1 MPTNNFKLFDQNKA
15 NLLSDTEYLNA
26 TQRLNGVQTGVASS
40 QLQNKFAY
48 QVSLVAYAIA
58 QIMNQNG
65 LDASDT
71 LAVSAFVG
79 NLGGSLLQKVADKAT
94 EEEVIK
100 GIVDNKYITPKN
112 AKALATTAIV
122 NVIADVGTTVTMSKG
137 DKTLTATVQSNGYAI
152 LHPAEL
158 GDWTVVFSYKGSQKT
173 KVYTLEVI
181 GIVYVYPFVVGA
193 TLEATSWDDIA
204 TASKFGQ
211 APNYWKVGDR
221 KNITVNGVTYAA
233 QIIGF
238 DHDTLTTADGS
249 RTKAGITFQLV
260 DCLKTTYSMNDSNTN
275 NGGWNGSTMR
285 TSTMATLLNQLPAAL
300 KNVLKSV
307 NKLSGTG
314 GGSTSGTQTT
324 HDKLFLLSE
333 VEIFGTTTYSVPG
346 EGTQYAYYKAGNSKV
361 KKVNGSA
368 YGWWERSPRSGY
380 ADYFCRVSDGG
391 DAYYY
396 YASNSYGVS
405 FGFCV

>member
-1 MPTNNFKLFDQNKA
+1 MKDTVIKGNGKSRSIKAPTDMPVTFEEWRTQLLAGTATLDIGLNAAGCDVVGTAMSKA
-15 NLLSDTEYLNA
+15 NLLSDTTKSALELSGSDPTVNDALYAL
-26 TQRLNGVQTGVASS
+26 S
-40 QLQNKFAY
+40 QK
-48 QVSLVAYAIA
+48 
-58 QIMNQNG
+58 
-65 LDASDT
+65 
-71 LAVSAFVG
+71 
-79 NLGGSLLQKVADKAT
+79 GSPA
-94 EEEVIK
+94 EVR
-100 GIVDNKYITPKN
+100 
-112 AKALATTAIV
+112 
-122 NVIADVGTTVTMSKG
+122 VIADTGSTVTMSRG
-137 DKTLTATVQSNGYAI
+137 GKTLTGKVASTGYAT
-152 LHPAEL
+152 LYPTEL
-158 GDWTVVFSYKGSQKT
+158 GDWTIVFTYNGSQKT

-193 TLEATSWDDIA
+193 TLEATSWDNIA
-204 TASKFGQ
+204 AVSKFGQ
-211 APNYWKVGDR
+211 APNYWKVGDK

-238 DHDTLTTADGS
+238 DHDDLTTKDGT
-249 RTKAGITFQLV
+249 RTKAGITFQMV
-260 DCLKTTYSMNDSNTN
+260 DCLNTTYSMNGSNTN
-275 NGGWNGSTMR
+275 SGGWNGSTMR

-307 NKLSGTG
+307 NKRSGTG

-368 YGWWERSPRSGY
+368 DNWWERSPLSGNTLT
-380 ADYFCRVSDGG
+380 FCGVNDNGNATIGG
-391 DAYYY
+391 
-396 YASNSYGVS
+396 ASLSLGVS